1 MKILFGEKN
10 KKKDV
15 TNICM
20 KRLLFNNK
28 ILIPS
33 GAIEKIKIF
42 KLPMNKYNNHKKIT
56 LINNEKELVL
66 SNDYDIIIDISNN
79 KINIFDINYLYQKLS
94 CIHFNL
100 KFLFGN
106 IKEEIPEQLMSI
118 RYLKGNEKV
127 LEIGGN
133 LGRNSLVISSILED
147 DKNLVVLESNKTIA
161 NKLIKNRDINNYNFH
176 IESSALSKIK
186 LIQKSWNTYPSEELK
201 EGFKFVDII
210 SYEELQSK
218 YKIIFDT
225 LVLDCEGAFYYILRD
240 MPEILNNIK
249 LIIMENDYHN
259 IEHKKYIDNILIKN
273 NFVREYKLAGEWGP
287 CKDFFFEVWK
297 K

>member
-20 KRLLFNNK
+20 KKLLFNNK

-33 GAIEKIKIF
+33 GAVEKIKLF
-42 KLPMNKYNNHKKIT
+42 KLPINKYNNHKKIT
-56 LINNEKELVL
+56 LINNERELVL
-66 SNDYDIIIDISNN
+66 SNDYDIIIDLLTN
-79 KINIFDINYLYQKLS
+79 KVNIVDGNYLDQKLS

-100 KFLFGN
+100 KFLFGD
-106 IKEEIPEQLMSI
+106 IKHELPEQLMSV

-133 LGRNSLVISSILED
+133 LGRNSLVISSILTD
-147 DKNLVVLESNKTIA
+147 DKNLVVLESNKIIA
-161 NKLIKNRDINNYNFH
+161 NKLIKNRNINNHNFY
-176 IESSALSKIK
+176 IEPSALSKKK
-186 LIQKSWNTYPSEELK
+186 LIQKGWDTIPSDTLK
-201 EGFKFVDII
+201 PGFVFIDTIM
-210 SYEELQSK
+210 YEELQSK

-240 MPEILNNIK
+240 MPEILNNIN

-259 IEHKKYIDNILIKN
+259 IEHKKYVDDILIKN
-273 NFVREYKLAGEWGP
+273 NFVIDYKLAGGWGP